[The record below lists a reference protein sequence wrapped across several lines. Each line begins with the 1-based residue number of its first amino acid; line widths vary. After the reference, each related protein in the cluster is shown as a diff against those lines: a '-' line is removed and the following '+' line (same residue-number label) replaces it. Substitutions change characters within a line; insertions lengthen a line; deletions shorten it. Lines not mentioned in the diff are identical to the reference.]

1 MSDRLRGADSGASGD
16 RPAAALV
23 RFEVGPGDA
32 GERLDRFLATRL
44 EGRTRSFLRKLI
56 LDGCVQIDGLPASK
70 AGRSLE
76 RRSVVELRLPE
87 EPSDAPR
94 GEAIPL
100 DVLHEDDDL
109 LVLDKAAGL
118 VVHPGHGNREG
129 TVVNALLGRGV
140 KLASVGGPDRPGI
153 VHRLDQGTSGL
164 LLVAKSDT
172 AYRALSTAF
181 ADRRIQKRYRALVWG
196 RPDPPGG
203 TISRSIARSRTNRVK
218 MSTEEPRGRAAVSHF
233 RTQESFPGFALLDV
247 RPETG
252 RTHQIRVH
260 LESIH
265 HPIVG
270 DARYGGRLWK
280 GLRDPLKRKAV
291 REFQHL
297 ALHAARLT
305 LDHPITGERVTFAAP
320 LPARFEALLQVL
332 RRP

>member
-1 MSDRLRGADSGASGD
+1 MSDRLRGAGAGANGD
-16 RPAAALV
+16 RPTASLV
-23 RFEVGPGDA
+23 RFEVGPDGA
-32 GERLDRFLATRL
+32 GERLDRFLVTHM

-56 LDGCVQIDGLPASK
+56 LDGYVQIDGLPAKK
-70 AGRSLE
+70 AGQSLE

-87 EPSDAPR
+87 EPSDAPQ

-100 DVLHEDDDL
+100 EVLHEDDDL
-109 LVLDKAAGL
+109 LVLDKTAGL
-118 VVHPGHGNREG
+118 VVHPGHGNRQG

-140 KLASVGGPDRPGI
+140 KLASAGGPDRPGI

-172 AYRALSTAF
+172 AYRALSSAF
-181 ADRRIQKRYRALVWG
+181 AERRIQKRYIALVWG
-196 RPDPPGG
+196 RPDPPEGSI
-203 TISRSIARSRTNRVK
+203 TRSISRSRTNRVK
-218 MSTEEPRGRAAVSHF
+218 MSTSEPRGRAAVSHF
-233 RTQESFPGFALLDV
+233 RTRESFPGFALLDV

-270 DARYGGRLWK
+270 DARYGGRMWK
-280 GLRDPLKRKAV
+280 GLRDPLKRNAV

-305 LDHPITGERVTFAAP
+305 FEHPITGRRVSFAAS
-320 LPARFEALLQVL
+320 LPARFEALLRVL
-332 RRP
+332 RQA

>member
-1 MSDRLRGADSGASGD
+1 MSDRLRGADAGASGD
-16 RPAAALV
+16 RPTAALV

-32 GERLDRFLATRL
+32 GERLDRFLAARL

-203 TISRSIARSRTNRVK
+203 TITRSIARSRTNRVK
-218 MSTEEPRGRAAVSHF
+218 MSTAEPRGRAAVSHF